1 MDGLLTFRQ
10 ERNKGFDPINGGFDP
25 FLAALSYIW
34 DRVGIDNALDLLTC
48 LLEAV
53 WLK

>member
-1 MDGLLTFRQ
+1 MDGLLTFREEQ
-10 ERNKGFDPINGGFDP
+10 NMGFDPINDAFDP

-48 LLEAV
+48 LLEA
-53 WLK
+53 L